1 MELHVRLKLHIT
13 FISLIL
19 AERYFSDS
27 TLQRFFASSMI
38 VTGLRIFKGDVL
50 FVLLLAQSGIP
61 NLNIAAISDDN
72 SRKTNA

>member
-38 VTGLRIFKGDVL
+38 VTGLCIFKGEVL